1 MCEHRENRGPSATHR
16 QTLSRM
22 LKDIKLDDILFL
34 QYDDANPT
42 TMRSRSRYP
51 QITVDIEFRYCG
63 MDFCILLYF
72 KMVYVAISCIY
83 KACMSICWVLTLF
96 DLIWWII

>member
-1 MCEHRENRGPSATHR
+1 MMMQIQLPCDRGHDTPKL
-16 QTLSRM
+16 QWILSFV
-22 LKDIKLDDILFL
+22 IVVWIV
-34 QYDDANPT
+34 
-42 TMRSRSRYP
+42 S
-51 QITVDIEFRYCG
+51 
-63 MDFCILLYF
+63 ILLYF